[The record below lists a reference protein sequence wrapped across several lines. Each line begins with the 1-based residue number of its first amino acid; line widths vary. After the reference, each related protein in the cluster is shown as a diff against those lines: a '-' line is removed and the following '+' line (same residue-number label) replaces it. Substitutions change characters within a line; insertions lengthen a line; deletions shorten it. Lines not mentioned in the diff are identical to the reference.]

1 MGEEGR
7 STILHVKQV
16 KRCSLEYTTYLD
28 GNVTQFVTN
37 FCYLALRSRE
47 NLLHVLRVR
56 TYRPV
61 WV

>member
-7 STILHVKQV
+7 SPILHVKKV
-16 KRCSLEYTTYLD
+16 KLRALAYTTYLD
-28 GNVTQFVTN
+28 GIVTQFVTT
-37 FCYLALRSRE
+37 FCYLALWSRK
-47 NLLHVLRVR
+47 NVLHILRVR